1 MTTKNRLL
9 ATLVGF
15 IVLFLL
21 GWLIYGMLLMDFY
34 GNNSGSASGV
44 MRADD
49 EMIWWALILGN
60 LFQAYLLVY
69 IFGNWANITTFT
81 DGLKA
86 GAIIGLIMGL
96 AFNFTMYGTSN
107 IMNMTSALVDPFVSA
122 VMMSI
127 TGGVVGFMLGRK

>member
-69 IFGNWANITTFT
+69 IFGNWANITTFS

-96 AFNFTMYGTSN
+96 AVNFTMYGTSN
-107 IMNMTSALVDPFVSA
+107 IMNMTSTFVDPFVSA

-127 TGGVVGFMLGRK
+127 PEVW

>member
-1 MTTKNRLL
+1 MTAKNRIL

-34 GNNSGSASGV
+34 GNNAGSASGV
-44 MRADD
+44 MRAVD
-49 EMIWWALILGN
+49 EMVWWALILGN
-60 LFQAYLLVY
+60 FFQAYLLVY
-69 IFGNWANITTFT
+69 IFGNWANITTFS

-96 AFNFTMYGTSN
+96 AFNLSMYGTSN
-107 IMNMTSALVDPFVSA
+107 IMNLTSALVDPFVST
-122 VMMSI
+122 VMMAI
-127 TGGVVGFMLGRK
+127 TGGVIGVMLGRK

>member
-69 IFGNWANITTFT
+69 IFGNWANITTFS

-122 VMMSI
+122 VMMAI

>member
-1 MTTKNRLL
+1 MTAKNRIL

-34 GNNSGSASGV
+34 GNNAGSASGV
-44 MRADD
+44 MRSED
-49 EMIWWALILGN
+49 EMVWWALILGN
-60 LFQAYLLVY
+60 FFQAYLLVY
-69 IFGNWANITTFT
+69 IFGNWANVTTFS

-96 AFNFTMYGTSN
+96 AFNLTMYGTSN

-122 VMMSI
+122 VMMAI
-127 TGGVVGFMLGRK
+127 TGGVIGVMLGRK